1 MERGC
6 LCLTAIHLLR
16 PSNPAPGRPTL
27 SFSPQVAFCCRISPS
42 SRSPAH
48 LSSPSVKEIQQTLC
62 CCFIGPGSE
71 GLRNQAVLCEICPSW
86 WGGGGGGSGGPL
98 CGIEGDGD
106 RPLSQGEVYV
116 LAKVKNSRGWGS
128 AVPSPHCSRALQ
140 NDLVGGVVRAGRVS
154 RDVADED
161 VGPEEG
167 RGCSQVTSS
176 AQLMTK
182 EPGRS
187 HFPTQPKSTPPSSGP
202 IGGTFP
208 GGNKEPGPPVL
219 SRYILHPGNHLSVLE
234 NRLWGTT
241 QPPGRSKN
249 SWRAA
254 HSHCRELPLLTQL
267 RKLRPK
273 GGDTTNARRVA

>member
-1 MERGC
+1 MKY
-6 LCLTAIHLLR
+6 
-16 PSNPAPGRPTL
+16 AP
-27 SFSPQVAFCCRISPS
+27 
-42 SRSPAH
+42 H
-48 LSSPSVKEIQQTLC
+48 
-62 CCFIGPGSE
+62 
-71 GLRNQAVLCEICPSW
+71 
-86 WGGGGGGSGGPL
+86 GGGGGVGGSGGPL

-140 NDLVGGVVRAGRVS
+140 NDQWGGVVRAGRVS

-202 IGGTFP
+202 IGGPSQEATRSQVLLCFP
-208 GGNKEPGPPVL
+208 GTSYIQETMSLFWRTDFGEPLNLQAVQ
-219 SRYILHPGNHLSVLE
+219 RTH
-234 NRLWGTT
+234 
-241 QPPGRSKN
+241 
-249 SWRAA
+249 
-254 HSHCRELPLLTQL
+254 
-267 RKLRPK
+267 
-273 GGDTTNARRVA
+273 GGQHTATAESCLF